1 MVNELKRDIGMEI
14 KRKSEFD
21 IVKAIA
27 IYLVVVGHVRN
38 NVLYDVGGGG
48 FRFSICRF
56 FSCRFYTDPRPRDGR
71 HARMPGCG

>member
-38 NVLYDVGGGG
+38 NVLYDVGGGD
-48 FRFSICRF
+48 FVFPYADF
-56 FSCRFYTDPRPRDGR
+56 FLHQWVLC
-71 HARMPGCG
+71 